1 MSATLPPRE
10 ELRHGL
16 PMSARPG
23 VSPVVPGLG
32 QVNVRAPPPPPRCRS
47 SAFTASHLK
56 PSDNRLSLCPFH
68 GEPAAAARAQPLV
81 GPDSR
86 PSSPGRVRPL
96 VGCPL
101 MRLPRTEAVRV
112 ASEPGWSPGIC
123 APRVAR
129 QEDSGSPCSQGQSDT
144 WARGSSRRRSQTPWV
159 GARGPPVV
167 WGGRVGRAVT
177 ARRAGPG
184 WRTNRTPRLGRAACF
199 VVDPLL
205 LAKLRASRAVL
216 LETSPLQALSRRR
229 GLEGDR
235 RPRRPNANTRRRPAT
250 PDPCLARRE
259 PRGRSQG
266 ASRAG
271 FGQLPRPRALRPLG
285 AGRRGGHPGVRSPL
299 TRRRCRTGGTQR
311 LSGARTGPVAFPP
324 PSRVSRR
331 RVGSPVCVVLALAP
345 RGAGTGCGG
354 TGRRG
359 EGGASCL
366 WGDFFLEAAV

>member
-47 SAFTASHLK
+47 CAFTASHLK

-112 ASEPGWSPGIC
+112 ASEPGWSPCIC
-123 APRVAR
+123 APHVAR
-129 QEDSGSPCSQGQSDT
+129 QEDSGSPCSQAQSDT
-144 WARGSSRRRSQTPWV
+144 WARGSSRRRSRTPWV

-167 WGGRVGRAVT
+167 WAGCGARSDRQAGWAGLEDQPDAPPRPRHLLSCGPAPSGEAPGLASSPPGNVPTPGSLPKEGIGG
-177 ARRAGPG
+177 
-184 WRTNRTPRLGRAACF
+184 GRAA
-199 VVDPLL
+199 PPG
-205 LAKLRASRAVL
+205 RTR
-216 LETSPLQALSRRR
+216 TPGGGQ
-229 GLEGDR
+229 
-235 RPRRPNANTRRRPAT
+235 RPRTRAWPGGS
-250 PDPCLARRE
+250 LA
-259 PRGRSQG
+259 G
-266 ASRAG
+266 
-271 FGQLPRPRALRPLG
+271 ALRERPG
-285 AGRRGGHPGVRSPL
+285 PGVGSSPGPA
-299 TRRRCRTGGTQR
+299 RCD
-311 LSGARTGPVAFPP
+311 LS
-324 PSRVSRR
+324 
-331 RVGSPVCVVLALAP
+331 ALAA
-345 RGAGTGCGG
+345 AGDTREC
-354 TGRRG
+354 
-359 EGGASCL
+359 APL
-366 WGDFFLEAAV
+366 